1 LAHLFANSVM
11 ESQND
16 AGFIIHAFQWTSTP
30 TDRVCSVTVISGGM
44 FCSFHSWDWPFN
56 SPGKC

>member
-1 LAHLFANSVM
+1 M